1 MSRKKPELL
10 APAGNMEKL
19 KMALQYGADAVYL
32 GGQAFGLRAFGGNFT
47 PEELREA
54 VAFTHAMGKKVYVT
68 QVRGIAE
75 ARIWDNFEEW
85 FREKLQES
93 APKSPSPEAES
104 MAYLEKHPDT
114 VIICDEVGSGIVP
127 LDSFEREYR
136 ERLGRLLCEIAAKA
150 ERVER
155 IVCGIGQ
162 RIK

>member
-1 MSRKKPELL
+1 MEL
-10 APAGNMEKL
+10 
-19 KMALQYGADAVYL
+19 YI
-32 GGQAFGLRAFGGNFT
+32 GGTAQ
-47 PEELREA
+47 
-54 VAFTHAMGKKVYVT
+54 GKKVYVT

-136 ERLGRLLCEIAAKA
+136 WDGCFVKLQQKQKGWNGLY
-150 ERVER
+150 VELDR
-155 IVCGIGQ
+155 ESNRTVSDPAWNDAGKCRTPVYWQTDG
-162 RIK
+162 

>member
-1 MSRKKPELL
+1 MIEYFYINS
-10 APAGNMEKL
+10 NWSL
-19 KMALQYGADAVYL
+19 KYGIIHW
-32 GGQAFGLRAFGGNFT
+32 R
-47 PEELREA
+47 
-54 VAFTHAMGKKVYVT
+54 HSS
-68 QVRGIAE
+68 AE

>member
-1 MSRKKPELL
+1 MEL
-10 APAGNMEKL
+10 
-19 KMALQYGADAVYL
+19 YI
-32 GGQAFGLRAFGGNFT
+32 GGTAQ
-47 PEELREA
+47 
-54 VAFTHAMGKKVYVT
+54 GKKVYVT

-93 APKSPSPEAES
+93 ASKSPSPEAES
-104 MAYLEKHPDT
+104 MAYPDT

>member
-1 MSRKKPELL
+1 MEL
-10 APAGNMEKL
+10 
-19 KMALQYGADAVYL
+19 YI
-32 GGQAFGLRAFGGNFT
+32 GGTAQ
-47 PEELREA
+47 
-54 VAFTHAMGKKVYVT
+54 GKKAYVT
-68 QVRGIAE
+68 QVRGIEE

-93 APKSPSPEAES
+93 APKSLSPEAES

-114 VIICDEVGSGIVP
+114 VIICDEVGNGIVP

-136 ERLGRLLCEIAAKA
+136 ERLGWLLCEIAAKA
-150 ERVER
+150 DRVER

>member
-1 MSRKKPELL
+1 MEL
-10 APAGNMEKL
+10 
-19 KMALQYGADAVYL
+19 YI
-32 GGQAFGLRAFGGNFT
+32 GGTAQ
-47 PEELREA
+47 
-54 VAFTHAMGKKVYVT
+54 GKKVYVT
-68 QVRGIAE
+68 QVRGIEE

-136 ERLGRLLCEIAAKA
+136 DGCFVKLQQKQKGWNGLY
-150 ERVER
+150 VELDR
-155 IVCGIGQ
+155 ESNRTVSDPAWNDAGKCRTPVYWQTDG
-162 RIK
+162 

>member
-1 MSRKKPELL
+1 MEL
-10 APAGNMEKL
+10 
-19 KMALQYGADAVYL
+19 YI
-32 GGQAFGLRAFGGNFT
+32 GGTAQ
-47 PEELREA
+47 
-54 VAFTHAMGKKVYVT
+54 GKKAYVT
-68 QVRGIAE
+68 QVRGIEE

-93 APKSPSPEAES
+93 APKSLSPEAER
-104 MAYLEKHPDT
+104 
-114 VIICDEVGSGIVP
+114 IVP

>member
-1 MSRKKPELL
+1 MEL
-10 APAGNMEKL
+10 
-19 KMALQYGADAVYL
+19 YI
-32 GGQAFGLRAFGGNFT
+32 GGTAQ
-47 PEELREA
+47 
-54 VAFTHAMGKKVYVT
+54 GKKVYVT

-93 APKSPSPEAES
+93 ASKSPSPEAES

-114 VIICDEVGSGIVP
+114 VIICD
-127 LDSFEREYR
+127 DSFEREYR

>member
-1 MSRKKPELL
+1 MEL
-10 APAGNMEKL
+10 
-19 KMALQYGADAVYL
+19 YI
-32 GGQAFGLRAFGGNFT
+32 GGTAQ
-47 PEELREA
+47 
-54 VAFTHAMGKKVYVT
+54 GKKAYVT

-85 FREKLQES
+85 FRIGYGGGFYDK
-93 APKSPSPEAES
+93 
-104 MAYLEKHPDT
+104 YLEKHPDT
-114 VIICDEVGSGIVP
+114 VIICDEVGNGIVP

>member
-1 MSRKKPELL
+1 MEL
-10 APAGNMEKL
+10 
-19 KMALQYGADAVYL
+19 YI
-32 GGQAFGLRAFGGNFT
+32 GGTAQ
-47 PEELREA
+47 
-54 VAFTHAMGKKVYVT
+54 GKKAYVT

-85 FREKLQES
+85 FRKKLQES
-93 APKSPSPEAES
+93 APKSLSPEAES

>member
-1 MSRKKPELL
+1 MEL
-10 APAGNMEKL
+10 
-19 KMALQYGADAVYL
+19 YI
-32 GGQAFGLRAFGGNFT
+32 GGTAQ
-47 PEELREA
+47 
-54 VAFTHAMGKKVYVT
+54 GKKVYVT
-68 QVRGIAE
+68 QVRGIAAASSPAVPTWVRGIAE

-114 VIICDEVGSGIVP
+114 VIICDEVGNGIVP